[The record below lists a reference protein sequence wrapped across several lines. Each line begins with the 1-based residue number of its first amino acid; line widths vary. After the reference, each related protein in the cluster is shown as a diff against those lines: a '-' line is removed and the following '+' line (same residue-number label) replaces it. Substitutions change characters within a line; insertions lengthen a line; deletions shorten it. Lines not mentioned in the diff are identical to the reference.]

1 VVPPSLLLCDEAI
14 SAMDMTLAA
23 AMLNLIGGLC
33 RSLGM
38 ALLFVTHDLAA
49 ARFVADRVVVMAGGE
64 IVEMGDADTIV
75 TAPAHAATQ
84 ALLAAMPDRLIRA
97 VA

>member
-1 VVPPSLLLCDEAI
+1 
-14 SAMDMTLAA
+14 
-23 AMLNLIGGLC
+23 MLNLIGTLC

-49 ARFVADRVVVMAGGE
+49 ARFVADRIVVMADGE
-64 IVEMGDADTIV
+64 IVEMGDAEKIV
-75 TAPAHAATQ
+75 TAPGHPATL
-84 ALLAAMPDRLIRA
+84 ALLQAMPDQLARA